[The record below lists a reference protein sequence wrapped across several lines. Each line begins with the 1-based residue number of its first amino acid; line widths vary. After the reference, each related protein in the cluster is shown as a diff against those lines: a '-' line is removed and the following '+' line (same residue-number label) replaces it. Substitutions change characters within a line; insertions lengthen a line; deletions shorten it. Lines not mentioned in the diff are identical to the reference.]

1 MSLRGIFRRFLSKKK
16 KKPNIPPDNSE
27 IMENK
32 KKKPYI
38 LLVNSDIMVNIL
50 SRVPAESALACRQ
63 VCRAWRNL
71 FTLDDKYFSDM
82 HLRRLLMQQK
92 QTCNRL
98 SFIFLD
104 VFYSLYYVDF
114 DEKSRK
120 KLTRINFSLPTETK
134 RLVGSCNGLV
144 CFGIPTKAIIPSCVD
159 PVYICNLVT
168 RECLELPKFLTEDE
182 DIKVYKILS
191 GFGYVPSSNEYKV
204 VRIIEYYDGN
214 ERLNCK
220 LQVYTLGAGS
230 GWRDKGQFD
239 HPLIIALRNVFV
251 NGALHWLDWRGKI
264 VAFGLAEEEFHVLAT
279 PPCLHGSSFGA
290 IHRKFELQV
299 LGESLCLFHQ
309 KRGRHADIWVLAKNT
324 SYAKNEQHYEP
335 WSWHRRYTLPLNF
348 TLWHKWWHGRRGYPF
363 AVTQRGEVLI
373 ATYNNEKDIVA
384 SSYDPK
390 TTTLKKIE
398 NLKYTIVPDLNTESH
413 VNSFV
418 SLKALEEEN
427 VANAQKKAFTIPTAA
442 ASV

>member
-1 MSLRGIFRRFLSKKK
+1 MVLVAS
-16 KKPNIPPDNSE
+16 D
-27 IMENK
+27 IMANNE
-32 KKKPYI
+32 KKPYI

-50 SRVPAESALACRQ
+50 SRLPAESALACRQ

-82 HLRRLLMQQK
+82 HLRRLLMQQQ

-98 SFIFLD
+98 SFIFQDL
-104 VFYSLYYVDF
+104 FYSIYYVDF

-120 KLTRINFSLPTETK
+120 KLTEINFPLPTETK
-134 RLVGSCNGLV
+134 RLV
-144 CFGIPTKAIIPSCVD
+144 
-159 PVYICNLVT
+159 VT

-182 DIKVYKILS
+182 DIKVYEILS

-204 VRIIEYYDGN
+204 VRIIEYYDGD
-214 ERLNCK
+214 ELLLNCK

-230 GWRDKGQFD
+230 GWRDKGMFD
-239 HPLIIALRNVFV
+239 YRLIIIALRNVFV
-251 NGALHWLDWRGKI
+251 NEALHWLDWRGKI

-279 PPCLHGSSFGA
+279 PPCLPGSSIGEIF
-290 IHRKFELQV
+290 RKFQLQV

-309 KRGRHADIWVLAKNT
+309 KRGGRHADIWVLTKDT
-324 SYAKNEQHYEP
+324 SYAKSEQHYEP

-348 TLWHKWWHGRRGYPF
+348 TYAHKWWHGRRGYPF

-373 ATYNNEKDIVA
+373 ATYNNEKDTVA

-390 TTTLKKIE
+390 TTTLKKIG
-398 NLKYTIVPDLNTESH
+398 NLKNTIVPGLNSESH

-418 SLKALEEEN
+418 SLKALEEED
-427 VANAQKKAFTIPTAA
+427 VTNAQKKAYTIPTAA
-442 ASV
+442 ANV